1 MTMIP
6 AAVRGPII
14 ALALAFAVS
23 TPAAAGPDTT
33 AREAILVDA
42 ATGSVLFERNADQLM
57 APSSMSK
64 IMTVYM
70 VFERLRDG
78 GLAMTDELAVSEN
91 AWRMGG
97 SKMFIDV
104 GSRVAVGDLL
114 RGVIVQSGNDAAIAL
129 AEGLAGSEQAFAE
142 QMTAR
147 AHQLGLHGSSF
158 KNASGWPQEGHLTT
172 ARDLALLAGH
182 VIRDFPEY
190 YPLFAETEFTYNGI
204 NQGNRNP
211 LLYKAVGAD
220 GLKTGHTA
228 DAGYGLTASAVRD
241 GRRLI
246 LVLNGLS
253 SVNDRSEEAERLLDW
268 GFRETKNFALFA
280 ADEPV
285 VDAQVWLGAGPSV
298 PLVLTE
304 PLVVT
309 LSLEARKGMVVKAV
323 YDGPIPAP
331 VAMGTPLGRLVVSVP
346 GVAAIERPLVAGA
359 DVGELSTLKRLVA
372 AGKHLI
378 WGSGGE

>member
-1 MTMIP
+1 MIP

-23 TPAAAGPDTT
+23 TPAAAAGPDTT

-64 IMTVYM
+64 IMTIYM

-78 GLAMTDELAVSEN
+78 ALAMTDELAVSEN

-104 GSRVAVGDLL
+104 GTRVTVADLL

-129 AEGLAGSEQAFAE
+129 AEGLGGSEQAFAE

-147 AHQLGLHGSSF
+147 AHELGMTNSTF

-228 DAGYGLTASAVRD
+228 DAGYGLTAAAVRD

-268 GFRETKNFALFA
+268 GFRETKNFALLA

-285 VDAQVWLGAGPSV
+285 VEAQVWLGADPSV

-304 PLVVT
+304 PVVVT

-331 VAMGTPLGRLVVSVP
+331 VAKGTPLGRLVVSVP